1 MNLADLKNSFDT
13 LTTFKK
19 KLLFWQKNIPIP
31 YVKFLKDF
39 NELQQYHPFQI
50 EVEKEEWSEFN
61 QALLGLFKLSPFT
74 KGEFLNLD
82 DLKATYKEELKIKTN
97 KLRHTQLALKELEE
111 SFINVGHLKPF
122 LGGKVMMN
130 RKFNA
135 EFKSYNDYKE
145 YKLLPDWGEYYPGLR
160 LINIENGL
168 TLGKYQSF
176 LSAQLKKSISA
187 TTDNETDTL
196 SVKQIALIL
205 HYTGL
210 LENLKVTGTV
220 KANILAKLL
229 DRGNKGLYDAIREVN
244 QRQKKED
251 LQKVIEFFKETKA
264 ISLIPPVEK
273 ALSK

>member
-1 MNLADLKNSFDT
+1 M
-13 LTTFKK
+13 
-19 KLLFWQKNIPIP
+19 PIS

-39 NELQQYHPFQI
+39 NELPEYHPFQI
-50 EVEKEEWSEFN
+50 EVEKDELSEFN
-61 QALLGLFKLSPFT
+61 QELLNLFKSSPFT
-74 KGEFLNLD
+74 KEEFVNLD
-82 DLKATYKEELKIKTN
+82 KLKAKYKEELKLKTN

-135 EFKSYNDYKE
+135 EFKSYSDYKE
-145 YKLLPDWGEYYPGLR
+145 YKLLPDWGEYYPSLR

-187 TTDNETDTL
+187 TTENETDTL

-210 LENLKVTGTV
+210 LDNLKVSGTV
-220 KANILAKLL
+220 KANILAKLF

-273 ALSK
+273 DLSK